1 MDVLHLRVYVEEGIA
16 ADVRNLLMN
25 DPAVSA
31 LSVSTGDSLEPTGDL
46 ITADVAREAANS
58 IVDELVAMGVH
69 RRGTISMDP
78 VESWISQPAFDAQRE
93 VPGDSGDAVVWS
105 EVVQESYTDA
115 TINWS
120 FITFMILATTMA
132 SIAIINDSQVLVIA
146 AMILGPEFGAV
157 AALGVALVRR
167 RFHLLRRAVV
177 ALVVGYATAIL
188 VVAFFVLI
196 GRIAGWITAADITA
210 PRPGTSFIYTPD
222 QWSVLIALVAGAA
235 GVLAIT
241 SERAGGLVGVFISVT
256 TIPAAGNIALALPFL
271 LVDEIVGSS
280 IQLIVNLLGMALAGW
295 FTLYVQQRIWRRVGK
310 RKGRLPHSRAHT
322 WWVAR

>member
-1 MDVLHLRVYVEEGIA
+1 MLHLRVYVEEDRA
-16 ADVRNLLMN
+16 ADVRELLLN

-31 LSVSTGDSLEPTGDL
+31 LSVSTGDSLTPSGDL

-58 IVDELVAMGVH
+58 IIDQLVALGVH
-69 RRGTISMDP
+69 HRGTISMDP
-78 VESWISQPAFDAQRE
+78 VESWISQPAFDSQRE

-105 EVVQESYTDA
+105 DVVQEAYTDS

-120 FITFMILATTMA
+120 FISFMILATTMA
-132 SIAIINDSQVLVIA
+132 SIAIINDSQVLIIA
-146 AMILGPEFGAV
+146 AMVLGPEFGAV

-177 ALVVGYATAIL
+177 ALIVGYGTAI
-188 VVAFFVLI
+188 VAVAVLVLI
-196 GRIAGWITAADITA
+196 GRIAGWVTVDQITA
-210 PRPGTSFIYTPD
+210 PRPGTSFIYSPD
-222 QWSVLIALVAGAA
+222 RWSILIALVAGAA

-271 LVDEIVGSS
+271 LVDEIVGST
-280 IQLIVNLLGMALAGW
+280 IQLVVNLVGMALAGW
-295 FTLYVQQRIWRRVGK
+295 ITLYVQQRIWRRVGK
-310 RKGRLPHSRAHT
+310 RSARLPHSRAHT